1 MRVFTTLACLI
12 LAAVTCRPVS
22 ASTVVFR
29 SDAELIAMS
38 ERVVHAKVVA
48 QRTERGGPER
58 DRIYTVTTL
67 VVLEDF
73 TGIDARLIDVWE
85 LGGTASDEF
94 MFVGGAVQYEVGR
107 EVVVCLE
114 RGPQGLRT
122 VALGLSKF
130 DVQPGASDERML
142 TRNLRGVEVVGGSAD
157 STPRTL
163 SKFRQLAA
171 QIVRRPSRR
180 YQAPVTGESVT
191 ASAAF
196 TFLSDPP
203 LRWAEADFGV
213 PVFWYRNVSAPA
225 PLLSGNGANEIQTA
239 LAGWTNPPSASIAL
253 QYGGTSFQTNPTGPW
268 NGLGNGSGVITFEDP
283 SSDVPSGALAIG
295 GGLGTTGSG
304 GSIHGQVFDGFTRAY
319 VIFQKAARLPSNVR
333 QSLDFS
339 RVMEHE
345 IGHGIGLGHTDA
357 SDANIMYASCCSK
370 NMPVPPALGP
380 DDLAGLNYLYPAI
393 TPGGPTMSV
402 DQTSLNF
409 GAITNGAN
417 VLTQTSAQIVRLTQ
431 TGAGAVT
438 WSAVSTVPWIQVS
451 PASGAGSATLSVAVV
466 PAAVPASGTLSG
478 SIELSFVGAGNV
490 VEPLSVVLK
499 LIPNGTSSSP
509 FGVVD
514 TPLDDASGVTG
525 AVPVTGWALDDVE
538 VASVTICRAAVT
550 GESVA
555 SDTRC
560 GGAPQ
565 VFLGSGVFIDG
576 ARPDVQATYPTAPR
590 KNVAGWGFMILTNML
605 PNQGNGVSVVSV
617 YATDREGRVTVL
629 GTRTMT
635 CANAQATTPFGTIDT
650 PGQGDTVSGSQYV
663 NFGWALTQNPKV
675 IPFDGSTLQVYVDGV
690 AVGSPSYNHYRSD
703 IATIFPELANS
714 NGAVGFRIIDTTTL
728 ANGLHT
734 IVWTATD
741 SAGIT
746 SGLGSRFFRVSNGV
760 NASVTAA
767 ASSAMTSG
775 RSAAVLDSVPVDPSS
790 IVARRSWDPE
800 APWRAYAIGR
810 ADRIVVRGEEI
821 DRFEIELGAH
831 AGQRYT
837 GYVRVG
843 DELSPLP
850 IGSQLDVQT
859 GAFTWSPG
867 VGFVGTY
874 DLVFVRSTG
883 EQQAAR
889 REVRFILQPKGS
901 GHVGSQVVID
911 TPRSQQDV
919 AQPFLLGGWAA
930 DLDAAAGTGI
940 DTLHVWAY
948 PLSGDAP
955 VFLGTATYGG
965 VRPDVAAIHG
975 DQFSESGYG
984 LVVRGLVPGNY
995 DLAVFAWSNVSGG
1008 FVPATVVRITAR

>member
-12 LAAVTCRPVS
+12 AAAVTCGTVS
-22 ASTVVFR
+22 ASTVVFH
-29 SDAELIAMS
+29 SDAELIVMS

-58 DRIYTVTTL
+58 DRIYTVTTMA
-67 VVLEDF
+67 VLEDF
-73 TGIDARLIDVWE
+73 TANDARLIDVWE

-239 LAGWTNPPSASIAL
+239 LAGWTNPPSASITL

-295 GGLGTTGSG
+295 GGVGTTGSG

-319 VIFQKAARLPSNVR
+319 VIFQKAARLPSNIR

-345 IGHGIGLGHTDA
+345 IGHGMGLGHTDS
-357 SDANIMYASCCSK
+357 SDANIMYASCCSS

-431 TGAGAVT
+431 AGAGAVT

-490 VEPLSVVLK
+490 AEPLSVVLK

-514 TPLDDASGVTG
+514 TPLDNASGVTG

-555 SDTRC
+555 SDARC
-560 GGAPQ
+560 GGAQ

-576 ARPDVQATYPTAPR
+576 ARPDVQAAYPTAPR
-590 KNVAGWGFMILTNML
+590 KNLAGWGFMILTNML

-635 CANAQATTPFGTIDT
+635 CANAQATAPFGTIDT

-703 IATIFPELANS
+703 IATLFPGLANS

-728 ANGLHT
+728 SNGLHT

-741 SAGIT
+741 SAGST
-746 SGLGSRFFRVSNGV
+746 AGVGSRFFRVSNGV

-767 ASSAMTSG
+767 ASAAMTSG

-790 IVARRSWDPE
+790 IVAQRSWDPE
-800 APWRAYAIGR
+800 APWRAYAVGR

-831 AGQRYT
+831 AGEKYT

-874 DLVFVRSTG
+874 DLVFVRSAG
-883 EQQAAR
+883 ERRLAR
-889 REVRFILQPKGS
+889 REVRIILQPKGS
-901 GHVGSQVVID
+901 GHVGAQVVID
-911 TPRSQQDV
+911 TPRSQQAV

-948 PLSGDAP
+948 PLSGDPP

-965 VRPDVAAIHG
+965 ARPDVVAIHG
-975 DQFSESGYG
+975 DQFRESGYG
-984 LVVRGLVPGNY
+984 LLVQGLTPGNY
-995 DLAVFAWSNVSGG
+995 DLAVFAWSNVSAG
-1008 FVPATVVRITAR
+1008 FVPASVVRVTVR